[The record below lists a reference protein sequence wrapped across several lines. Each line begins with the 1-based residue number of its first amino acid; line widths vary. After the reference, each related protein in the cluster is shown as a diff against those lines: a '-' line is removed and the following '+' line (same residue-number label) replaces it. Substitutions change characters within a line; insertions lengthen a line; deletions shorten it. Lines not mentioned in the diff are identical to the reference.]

1 MTRPLVNAPNFELN
15 SWGECERVS
24 YSLCVGFRHALAK
37 LFGVAYVGY
46 FVVDMGFVDRDSA
59 FGMGSVGTDSV
70 VDKDYVGASSVVGT
84 GSTD

>member
-1 MTRPLVNAPNFELN
+1 MTRPLVNAPNFGLN

-24 YSLCVGFRHALAK
+24 YSLCVGFRPLLAK
-37 LFGVAYVGY
+37 LFGVI
-46 FVVDMGFVDRDSA
+46 FVVDMDFVFVDRDSA